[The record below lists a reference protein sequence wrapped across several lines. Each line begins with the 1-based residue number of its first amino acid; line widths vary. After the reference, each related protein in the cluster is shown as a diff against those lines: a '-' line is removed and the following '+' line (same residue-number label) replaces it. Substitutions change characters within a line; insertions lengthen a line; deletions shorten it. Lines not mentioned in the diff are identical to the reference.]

1 MLLRNRTIQAGSLE
15 PMCNRKKVSPER
27 ALWTSSTTAAATV
40 ASGACGASSGSRCR
54 SSKNQSGEGGV
65 SQEEELAGRG
75 GSGGE
80 AETEEKSR
88 DVVRESK
95 GQASAETAQASPG
108 PEVGGSRSIW
118 CMLVVVALAS

>member
-1 MLLRNRTIQAGSLE
+1 M
-15 PMCNRKKVSPER
+15 
-27 ALWTSSTTAAATV
+27 

-65 SQEEELAGRG
+65 SQEELAGRG

-80 AETEEKSR
+80 AETEGKSR
-88 DVVRESK
+88 DEVRESK

-108 PEVGGSRSIW
+108 PEVGGSRS
-118 CMLVVVALAS
+118 MV

>member
-1 MLLRNRTIQAGSLE
+1 
-15 PMCNRKKVSPER
+15 
-27 ALWTSSTTAAATV
+27 
-40 ASGACGASSGSRCR
+40 
-54 SSKNQSGEGGV
+54 V

-108 PEVGGSRSIW
+108 PEVGGSRS
-118 CMLVVVALAS
+118 MVQVAAAGGGASYYRKKAASWGGLAATATAEEEEEETTTSRE